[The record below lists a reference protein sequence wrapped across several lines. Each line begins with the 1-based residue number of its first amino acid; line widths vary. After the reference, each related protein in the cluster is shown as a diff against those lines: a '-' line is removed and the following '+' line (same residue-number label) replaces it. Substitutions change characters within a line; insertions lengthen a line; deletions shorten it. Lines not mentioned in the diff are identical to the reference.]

1 MSDIDT
7 GYDGYNNEHVDAAH
21 EDYDLDQA
29 HQAYGNEHDAS
40 QQYDAYGEANHHEAD
55 QHYNHG
61 EAEHYHAPDGTDYSK
76 VEYTNY
82 DSHVE
87 ASEAAYGEHYSA
99 HQYDASFSELDSLEK
114 HFSADFLHAD
124 FESYGDHGD
133 RGYEG
138 GEQELSAAS
147 K

>member
-1 MSDIDT
+1 LLREITAMSDYGDF
-7 GYDGYNNEHVDAAH
+7 GHVEAGHENYELEHG
-21 EDYDLDQA
+21 Q
-29 HQAYGNEHDAS
+29 QAYGNEHDAS

-99 HQYDASFSELDSLEK
+99 HQHDASFGQLSYLRQYFD
-114 HFSADFLHAD
+114 ADFARGD
-124 FESYGDHGD
+124 FATFAEDSGQ
-133 RGYEG
+133 
-138 GEQELSAAS
+138 QELSAAS
-147 K
+147 N